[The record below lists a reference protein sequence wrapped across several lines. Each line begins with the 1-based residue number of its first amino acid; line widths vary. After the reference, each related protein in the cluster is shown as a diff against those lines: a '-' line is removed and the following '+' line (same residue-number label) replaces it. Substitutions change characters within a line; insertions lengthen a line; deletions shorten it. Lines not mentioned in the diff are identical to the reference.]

1 MKFEAFNSVELN
13 SIKEVFNE
21 LSYLQLDV
29 NLAYL
34 VESYIYSIVK
44 NDCLIYD
51 SDSDIFKLEYRVRF
65 DVKDGIYKVLYPKSG
80 NTKVECSYK
89 NDKKDGLYREWYPN
103 GAKVECS
110 YNNGLQNGLYRE
122 WYPNSENIKIE
133 YSYKNGLRDGLY
145 REWYRNGDKAIEC
158 TYKNDKKVGT
168 FTSWFST
175 LDTGG
180 QRNENDNTFTS
191 CFYSEDNGKL
201 VGKVINWYENGNIAI
216 ECSYSNDGKKDGDYK
231 QYSEE
236 GELHLH
242 TIYKDGKIIEK
253 IIQCD
258 PEE

>member
-1 MKFEAFNSVELN
+1 MKFEPFNSIELN
-13 SIKEVFNE
+13 IIKDVFNE

-34 VESYIYSIVK
+34 VESYIYSIIK
-44 NDCLIYD
+44 NDD
-51 SDSDIFKLEYRVRF
+51 TFKIEYRVRY
-65 DVKDGIYKVLYPKSG
+65 DVKDGIY
-80 NTKVECSYK
+80 
-89 NDKKDGLYREWYPN
+89 REWY
-103 GAKVECS
+103 
-110 YNNGLQNGLYRE
+110 L
-122 WYPNSENIKIE
+122 NSENIKIE

-145 REWYRNGDKAIEC
+145 REWYPNGDKAIEC
-158 TYKNDKKVGT
+158 TYKNGKKVGT

-180 QRNENDNTFTS
+180 QRNENDNKFTS

-201 VGKVINWYENGNIAI
+201 VGKVINWYENGNISV

-231 QYSEE
+231 QYSED
-236 GELHLH
+236 GELQLH
-242 TIYKDGKIIEK
+242 TIYKDGEK

>member
-44 NDCLIYD
+44 NDCLIYN
-51 SDSDIFKLEYRVRF
+51 SEKYRLEYRVRF
-65 DVKDGIYKVLYPKSG
+65 DLKDGIYKLFYIKTG
-80 NTKVECSYK
+80 YIKKECSFK
-89 NDKKDGLYREWYPN
+89 NDVKD
-103 GAKVECS
+103 
-110 YNNGLQNGLYRE
+110 GLYRE

-133 YSYKNGLRDGLY
+133 CSYKNGLLNGLY
-145 REWYRNGDKAIEC
+145 REWYPNGDKVIEC
-158 TYKNDKKVGT
+158 TYKNGTEVGT
-168 FTSWFST
+168 FTSWFCT

-180 QRNENDNTFTS
+180 QRNENDNKFTS

-201 VGKVINWYENGNIAI
+201 VGKVINWYENGKISV
-216 ECSYSNDGKKDGDYK
+216 ECSYSNDGKKNGDRK
-231 QYSEE
+231 EYSED
-236 GELHLH
+236 GELYLH
-242 TIYKDGKIIEK
+242 TIYKDDEIVEK

>member
-13 SIKEVFNE
+13 IIKNVFNE

-44 NDCLIYD
+44 NDD
-51 SDSDIFKLEYRVRF
+51 TFKIEHRVRF
-65 DVKDGIYKVLYPKSG
+65 DVKDGI
-80 NTKVECSYK
+80 
-89 NDKKDGLYREWYPN
+89 
-103 GAKVECS
+103 
-110 YNNGLQNGLYRE
+110 
-122 WYPNSENIKIE
+122 
-133 YSYKNGLRDGLY
+133 Y

-191 CFYSEDNGKL
+191 CFYSKDNGKL

-242 TIYKDGKIIEK
+242 TIYKDGEIIEK
-253 IIQCD
+253 NIQCD